1 MEQEVRM
8 ILIALTGAA
17 RAGKDSVAD
26 RLVERHNFTKISFAA
41 PLKQALKAT
50 DPILGFHPYKPGE
63 LVRLSEALAN
73 ESEDVIKQ
81 TFPEYRR
88 LLEKLGTEGIRA
100 IDNEFWLKAAVGK
113 IDLDNDNGRYVFPD
127 ARFQNEVDAVRE
139 AAIWYDAANA
149 WHTDAA
155 EAWHVVRPSLVGPV
169 GELHASAALHGNLGE
184 DREVVNDS
192 TLDDLYSIVDG
203 IVQELE
209 DA

>member
-1 MEQEVRM
+1 V

-26 RLVERHNFTKISFAA
+26 RLVERHGFTKISFAA
-41 PLKQALKAT
+41 PLKQALRAT
-50 DPILGFHPYKPGE
+50 DPILGFHPYRKGE

-100 IDNEFWLKAAVGK
+100 LDDSFWVNAAVSQ
-113 IDLDNDNGRYVFPD
+113 IEYPERYVFPD
-127 ARFQNEVDAVRE
+127 ARFQNEVDAVRQ
-139 AAIWYDAANA
+139 IGPSY
-149 WHTDAA
+149 TCPA
-155 EAWHVVRPSLVGPV
+155 EAWHIVRPSLVGPV

-184 DREVVNDS
+184 DREVVNDG
-192 TLDDLYSIVDG
+192 TLEDLYGHVDA
-203 IVQELE
+203 IIAEME
-209 DA
+209 DG

>member
-1 MEQEVRM
+1 M
-8 ILIALTGAA
+8 ILIAFTGAA

-26 RLVERHNFTKISFAA
+26 RLVERHGFTKISFAA
-41 PLKQALKAT
+41 PLKQALRAT

-100 IDNEFWLKAAVGK
+100 LDDGFWVRAALEQVVG
-113 IDLDNDNGRYVFPD
+113 DGRFVFPD
-127 ARFQNEVDAVRE
+127 ARFQNEVDAVKAESRDLFGRKLRGE
-139 AAIWYDAANA
+139 LS
-149 WHTDAA
+149 

-184 DREVVNDS
+184 DREVINDS
-192 TLDDLYSIVDG
+192 TLDDLYSIVDA
-203 IVQELE
+203 IVEELE

>member
-1 MEQEVRM
+1 M
-8 ILIALTGAA
+8 ILLALTGAA

-41 PLKQALKAT
+41 PLKQALRAT
-50 DPILGFHPYKPGE
+50 DPILGFHPYRKGE

-100 IDNEFWLKAAVGK
+100 IDDSFWLNAAINK
-113 IDLDNDNGRYVFPD
+113 IDNWDNGRFVFPD
-127 ARFQNEVDAVRE
+127 ARFQNEVDAVLGVVGTF
-139 AAIWYDAANA
+139 DVG
-149 WHTDAA
+149 
-155 EAWHVVRPSLVGPV
+155 EAWHIVRPSLVGPV

-184 DREVVNDS
+184 DREVVNGG
-192 TLDDLYSIVDG
+192 T
-203 IVQELE
+203 LE
-209 DA
+209 DLNGRVDAIIETLEAA

>member
-1 MEQEVRM
+1 M
-8 ILIALTGAA
+8 ILICLTGQA
-17 RAGKDSVAD
+17 RSGKDSVAD
-26 RLVERHNFTKISFAA
+26 RLVERHGFTKISFAA
-41 PLKQALKAT
+41 PLKQALRAT
-50 DPILGFHPYKPGE
+50 DPILGFHPYRRGE

-81 TFPEYRR
+81 AFPEYRR

-100 IDNEFWLKAAVGK
+100 IDDEFWLKAA
-113 IDLDNDNGRYVFPD
+113 IDRINFNDDDGRYVFPD
-127 ARFQNEVDAVRE
+127 ARFQNEVNAVR
-139 AAIWYDAANA
+139 DAA
-149 WHTDAA
+149 TYTGMDVA
-155 EAWHVVRPSLVGPV
+155 EAWHIVRPSLVGPV

-184 DREVVNDS
+184 DREVVNDG